1 MKLPLLLAAILVASV
16 ATPIESLAQER
27 PMQTMTMRA
36 HPLPIEGTLPSL
48 VGATTWLNSQP
59 LTPEALRGKVVVVEF
74 WTYTCINWQRTEPYV
89 RAWAEKYKDQ
99 GLVVIGVHTPE
110 FGFEKNVDNIR
121 PALKMFRI
129 EYPVAVDSDYG
140 IWNAFGNHYWPA
152 VYVVDA
158 NGKIRHHQ
166 FGEGEYERT
175 EAVIQQLLREAG
187 YSGMGNDAV
196 EVDARGS
203 EVAADWDNLR
213 SQENYLGRD
222 QTQGFASPGGP
233 LVGKTR
239 NYAAPGSLRLNQW
252 ALSGDWTVNAG
263 AVALDRPNGRVVY
276 RFHARDLHL
285 VMGPSSRGSSVRFRV
300 LLDGRPPGN
309 ARGTDVDEQGFGTV
323 TEHRLYQLIRQPKPI
338 ADRQFEIEFLDSGV
352 EAFVFTFGLIQ
363 LEDFDGSPIQPARTH
378 QPRAL
383 LHGAA
388 CRWSP

>member
-1 MKLPLLLAAILVASV
+1 MISNLLLAAAMLAASV

-48 VGATTWLNSQP
+48 TGATTWLNSQP
-59 LTPEALRGKVVVVEF
+59 LTPEALRGKVVVVDF
-74 WTYTCINWQRTEPYV
+74 WTFTCINWQRTEPYV

-110 FGFEKNVDNIR
+110 FEFEKNVENIR
-121 PALKMFRI
+121 PALKRFRI

-140 IWNAFGNHYWPA
+140 IWNAFGNQYWPA

-158 NGKIRHHQ
+158 NGRIRHHQ

-187 YSGMGNDAV
+187 YSGMGNDAAQ
-196 EVDARGS
+196 VDARGS
-203 EVAADWDNLR
+203 EIAADWVTLR
-213 SQENYLGRD
+213 SQENYLGHDR
-222 QTQGFASPGGP
+222 TQGFASPGGP

-239 NYAAPGSLRLNQW
+239 SYAAPGSLRLNQW

-263 AVALDRPNGRVVY
+263 AVALDRASGRVVY

-285 VMGPSSRGSSVRFRV
+285 VMGPSSPGSSARFRV
-300 LLDGRPPGN
+300 LLDGRPPGD
-309 ARGTDVDEQGFGTV
+309 AHGTDVDEQGYGTV
-323 TEHRLYQLIRQPKPI
+323 KEERLYQLIRQPQPI
-338 ADRQFEIEFLDSGV
+338 ADRLFEIEFLDPGV
-352 EAFVFTFGLIQ
+352 KAYVFTFG
-363 LEDFDGSPIQPARTH
+363 
-378 QPRAL
+378 
-383 LHGAA
+383 
-388 CRWSP
+388 

>member
-1 MKLPLLLAAILVASV
+1 MKSRLLLAAILVASF
-16 ATPIESLAQER
+16 ATPIETLAQER

-48 VGATTWLNSQP
+48 AGATTWLNSQP

-129 EYPVAVDSDYG
+129 EYPVAVDSDYA
-140 IWNAFGNHYWPA
+140 IWNAFSNHYWPA
-152 VYVVDA
+152 VYAVDA

-166 FGEGEYERT
+166 FGEGEYDRT
-175 EAVIQQLLREAG
+175 EFVIQQLLREAG
-187 YSGMGNDAV
+187 YPGTGNDAV
-196 EVDARGS
+196 QVDARSS

-213 SQENYLGRD
+213 SQENYLGHD
-222 QTQGFASPGGP
+222 QAQGFASPGGAI
-233 LVGKTR
+233 VGKTR
-239 NYAAPGSLRLNQW
+239 SYAAPASLRLNQW
-252 ALSGDWTVNAG
+252 ALSGDWTVNGG

-300 LLDGRPPGN
+300 LLDGRAPGN
-309 ARGTDVDEQGFGTV
+309 AHGTDVDDQGYGTV
-323 TEHRLYQLIRQPKPI
+323 TEQRLYQLIRQPKPI

-352 EAFVFTFGLIQ
+352 EAFVFTFG
-363 LEDFDGSPIQPARTH
+363 
-378 QPRAL
+378 
-383 LHGAA
+383 
-388 CRWSP
+388 

>member
-1 MKLPLLLAAILVASV
+1 MKSHLFLAAAMFAASV

-27 PMQTMTMRA
+27 PIQTMTMRA

-48 VGATTWLNSQP
+48 AGAITWLNSQP
-59 LTPEALRGKVVVVEF
+59 LTPEGLRGKVVVVDF
-74 WTYTCINWQRTEPYV
+74 WTYTCINWQRTQPYV
-89 RAWAEKYKDQ
+89 RAWADKYKDQ

-129 EYPVAVDSDYG
+129 DYPVAVDSDSAV
-140 IWNAFGNHYWPA
+140 WNAFGNRYWPA

-196 EVDARGS
+196 QVDPRGS

-213 SQENYLGRD
+213 SKENYLGRG
-222 QTQGFASPGGP
+222 QTQGFASPGGA
-233 LVGKTR
+233 LVGKSRT
-239 NYAAPGSLRLNQW
+239 YAPPASLRLNQW
-252 ALSGDWTVNAG
+252 ALGGDWTVTPG
-263 AVALDRPNGRVVY
+263 FVALDKPNGRVSY

-285 VMGPSSRGSSVRFRV
+285 VMGPFSRGSSVRFRV
-300 LLDGRPPGN
+300 LIDGQPPGN
-309 ARGTDVDEQGFGTV
+309 ARGGDVDEQGYGTV
-323 TEHRLYQLIRQPKPI
+323 TEQRLYQLVRQPKPI
-338 ADRQFEIEFLDSGV
+338 VDRLFEIEFLDPGV
-352 EAFVFTFGLIQ
+352 EAYVFTFG
-363 LEDFDGSPIQPARTH
+363 
-378 QPRAL
+378 
-383 LHGAA
+383 
-388 CRWSP
+388 